1 MKSSVRAR
9 RMQRHYGRMKK
20 PGGLNLTALMDIFT
34 ILVFF
39 LMVNSSDVQV
49 LQEDRDIH
57 LPESVA
63 DTTPEDTL
71 RVVVAGQ
78 SILVQ
83 GREVAR
89 VDGEGWPESD
99 GLVGGLNE
107 ELERLAERR
116 QEIPEAG
123 LPAMVVADRD
133 LPYEVLR
140 PIMRTAVDAGFRQL
154 HLAVEAQPL
163 EVDGD
168 AN

>member
-1 MKSSVRAR
+1 MKGSRRSR

-63 DTTPEDTL
+63 DTVPEDTL

-89 VDGEGWPESD
+89 VGGEGWPESD
-99 GLVGGLNE
+99 GQVEGLGQ
-107 ELERLAERR
+107 ELARLAERR
-116 QEIPEAG
+116 EIPETG

-133 LPYEVLR
+133 LQYEVLR
-140 PIMRTAVDAGFRQL
+140 PIMRTAVESGFRQL
-154 HLAVEAQPL
+154 HLAVESQPL
-163 EVDGD
+163 EVDGEG
-168 AN
+168 N